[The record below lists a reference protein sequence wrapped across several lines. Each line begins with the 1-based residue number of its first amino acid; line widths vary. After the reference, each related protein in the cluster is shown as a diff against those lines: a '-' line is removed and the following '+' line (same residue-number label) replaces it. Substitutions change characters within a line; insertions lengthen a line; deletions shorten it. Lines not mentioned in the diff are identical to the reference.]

1 MLKWVI
7 TISVNRPAGRKRDEC
22 ENTIRKERYTM
33 IVQKYKNMLSG
44 KSVIRQLSE
53 FATARGAEIGYEN
66 VFDYSL
72 GNPSVPVPQEFTD
85 KMIHMLATR
94 NTQELHGYSPSLG
107 IPSVKEAIAAS
118 LEKRFGIPY
127 RAEHIFMASGAAGA
141 LAHAFRLVTE
151 PGDEILT
158 FAPFFPE
165 YHPYVDLT
173 GAVLKV
179 VPPDTENFQI
189 NFEAFEAM
197 ITEKTMAIL
206 INTPNNPSGVVYS
219 TETLKKLAQVLT
231 DKSAEYG
238 HDIFLISDEPYREIV
253 FEGVDA
259 PCVSSFYNNTIMCY
273 SFSKSL
279 SVPGERIGYVA
290 INPAC
295 EEAATM
301 VNMCG
306 QISRGIGHNCPPS
319 IIQLAVAQVL
329 DKTADLSVYE
339 TNMNLLYNEL
349 TALGFT
355 CVKPGGTFYIFPKA
369 LEEDAKVFCQKAL
382 KYDLVLVP
390 GDSFGAPGYFR
401 MAYCIDTEKV
411 ERSLVAL
418 RKFVETEYP
427 DRAGK

>member
-1 MLKWVI
+1 ML
-7 TISVNRPAGRKRDEC
+7 
-22 ENTIRKERYTM
+22 
-33 IVQKYKNMLSG
+33 VQKYRDMLSG
-44 KSVIRQLSE
+44 KSVIRQLAE
-53 FATARGAEIGYEN
+53 FASARGQEIGYEN

-85 KMIHMLATR
+85 KMIEMLSTR
-94 NTQELHGYSPSLG
+94 ESSELHGYSPNLG
-107 IPSVKEAIAAS
+107 ITSVREAVAAS
-118 LEKRFGIPY
+118 LEKRFGLPY
-127 RAEHIFMASGAAGA
+127 RKEHIFMASGAAGA

-179 VPPDTENFQI
+179 VPPDTDSFQI
-189 NFEAFEAM
+189 NFEKFEEM
-197 ITEKTMAIL
+197 LTDKVMAIL

-219 TETLKKLAQVLT
+219 GATLKKLAELLT
-231 DKSAEYG
+231 KKSEEYG
-238 HDIFLISDEPYREIV
+238 HEIYLISDEPYREIV
-253 FEGVDA
+253 FDGVEA
-259 PCVSSFYNNTIMCY
+259 PCVSAFYDNTIMCY

-279 SVPGERIGYVA
+279 SLPGERIGYVA
-290 INPAC
+290 VNPRCKHA
-295 EEAATM
+295 EEM
-301 VNMCG
+301 IYMCV

-319 IIQLAVAQVL
+319 IIQLAVAEVL
-329 DKTADLSVYE
+329 DKTSDLSVYE
-339 TNMNLLYNEL
+339 RNMNLLYNEL
-349 TALGFT
+349 VALGFT

-390 GDSFGAPGYFR
+390 GDTFGAPGYFR

-411 ERSLVAL
+411 ERSLAAL
-418 RKFVETEYP
+418 RKFVKEEYG
-427 DRAGK
+427 RG

>member
-1 MLKWVI
+1 
-7 TISVNRPAGRKRDEC
+7 
-22 ENTIRKERYTM
+22 M
-33 IVQKYKNMLSG
+33 IVQKYKDMLSG

-72 GNPSVPVPQEFTD
+72 GNPSVAVPQEFTD
-85 KMIHMLATR
+85 VMIQMLKEQNPMA
-94 NTQELHGYSPSLG
+94 LHGYSPSLG
-107 IPSVKEAIAAS
+107 IPSVRAAIARS
-118 LEKRFGIPY
+118 LQERFGIPY
-127 RAEHIFMASGAAGA
+127 TADHIFMASGAAGA

-158 FAPFFPE
+158 FAPYFPE
-165 YHPYVDLT
+165 YNPYVNLT

-179 VPPDTENFQI
+179 VPANTEDFQI
-189 NFEAFEAM
+189 NFEAFESM
-197 ITEKTMAIL
+197 VGDKTMAVM

-219 TETLKKLAQVLT
+219 TETIKRLAEILRK
-231 DKSAEYG
+231 KSAEYG
-238 HDIFLISDEPYREIV
+238 HDIYIISDEPYREIV
-253 FEGVDA
+253 FAGVDH
-259 PCVSSFYNNTIMCY
+259 PCVSAFYDNTIMCY

-290 INPAC
+290 IHPAC
-295 EEAATM
+295 AEAETM
-301 VNMCG
+301 INMCG

-319 IIQLAVAQVL
+319 IIQLAVAKVL

-339 TNMNLLYNEL
+339 TNMNLIYNEL
-349 TALGFT
+349 KALGFT

-382 KYDLVLVP
+382 KYDLILVP
-390 GDSFGAPGYFR
+390 ADSFGCPGYFR
-401 MAYCIDTEKV
+401 MAYCIETEKV

-418 RKFVETEYP
+418 RRFVETEYP
-427 DRAGK
+427 NR